1 VLLTCNIEKDALA
14 SDLVAKRVIV
24 SVSNLVSL
32 VPATVNVKVVKT
44 ASARVKKSQKMR
56 II

>member
-14 SDLVAKRVIV
+14 SDLDAKRVIV

-32 VPATVNVKVVKT
+32 VPATVNVKVAKT